1 MVKDSIFMSNS
12 EKFSFNA
19 QIGKVLSIMINSLY
33 TNKDVFLRE
42 LISNASDA
50 CEKLRYESIS
60 NPNLLSE
67 NPELEIRVRINREN
81 KSIEIYDTGI
91 GMNKED
97 MINNLG
103 TIAKSGTEE
112 FIKAISESKE
122 KSSDLIG
129 QFGVGFYS
137 SFMIASKV
145 SVTSKKAGDKIA
157 YKWTSNGVDDYEIN
171 LADESASRG
180 TKIEV
185 FLKPEDEEYLDKF
198 KIRNIIESY
207 SGNIGFPIMFEHE
220 DGQFIKINKDSAAI
234 WTKDKSK
241 ISNEEYTD
249 FFKSKSHL
257 PGDPYLVMHNNI
269 EGNINYTTLIF
280 IPSIKPFDLYNPDRS
295 TKIQLYIKK
304 VFISEKIDLLPKYLR
319 FIYGVID
326 SPDLP
331 LNISR
336 ETLQENVMIRKIK
349 ELTVKRVLSE
359 LKKKKDEN
367 IEEYQK
373 FWNNFGTVLKEGLCE
388 YDVDKDGIL
397 DISLFRTT
405 KTDGKYIT
413 LQEYVDR
420 MKTNQKEIYF
430 FIGENENDVYK
441 NPQLESF
448 YEKDIEVLLMSDYVD
463 NFWVNNV
470 RDYKGCA
477 MKSISHSD
485 IDLSGIES
493 INKSDKVEE
502 KNDDAINSDIIKYF
516 TEALSG
522 RVKSVKVSNKLK
534 NSPAC
539 ISIDAGMMDIK
550 MEQMMIMQGQIK
562 SPSLKIFELNPH
574 NKTVLQALNYM
585 KNGDEKGKEIA
596 IGLLEIASIAQ
607 GDTLQNPSEFANRVF
622 AIIGSNYS

>member
-1 MVKDSIFMSNS
+1 MSNS

-60 NPNLLSE
+60 NSDLLSE
-67 NPELEIRVRINREN
+67 NPELEIKVRINRDN
-81 KSIEIYDTGI
+81 KSIEIFDTGI
-91 GMNKED
+91 GMNKDD

-122 KSSDLIG
+122 KSSDFIG

-137 SFMIASKV
+137 SFMVASKV
-145 SVTSKKAGDKIA
+145 VVTSKKAGDAIA
-157 YKWTSNGVDDYEIN
+157 HTWTSNGVDDYEIN
-171 LADESASRG
+171 IADQNTPRG

-185 FLKPEDEEYLDKF
+185 FLKSEDEDYLDKF

-241 ISNEEYTD
+241 ISNEEYAD

-269 EGNINYTTLIF
+269 EGSINYTTLVF

-319 FIYGVID
+319 FVYGVID

-336 ETLQENVMIRKIK
+336 ETLQENAMIRKIK
-349 ELTVKRVLSE
+349 ELTVKRILSE
-359 LKKKKDEN
+359 LKNKKDEN

-388 YDVDKDGIL
+388 YDVDKDGVL

-413 LQEYVDR
+413 LQEYIDR
-420 MKTNQKEIYF
+420 MKVEQKEIYF

-441 NPQLESF
+441 NPQLEAF
-448 YEKDIEVLLMSDYVD
+448 YEKDIEVILMSDYVD

-470 RDYKGCA
+470 RNYKEYE

-493 INKSDKVEE
+493 INKKEGTKE
-502 KNDDAINSDIIKYF
+502 KNDDAINSDIVKYF

-522 RVKSVKVSNKLK
+522 KVKSVKVSNKLK

-539 ISIDAGMMDIK
+539 ISIEAGMMDIK

-562 SPSLKIFELNPH
+562 SPSLKIFEVNSN
-574 NKTVLQALNYM
+574 NKSILQALEYM
-585 KNGDEKGKEIA
+585 KTGDQRGKEMA

-607 GDTLQNPSEFANRVF
+607 GDTLQNPSEFANRIF
-622 AIIGSNYS
+622 SIIGSNS